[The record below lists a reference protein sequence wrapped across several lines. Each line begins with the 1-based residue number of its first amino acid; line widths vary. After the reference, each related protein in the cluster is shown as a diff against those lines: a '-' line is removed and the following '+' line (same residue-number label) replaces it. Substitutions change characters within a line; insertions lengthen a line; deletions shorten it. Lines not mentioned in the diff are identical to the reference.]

1 MSIKSEV
8 FIQPYSALI
17 LAGTSQDLFTITVPA
32 KAIFKLLKFGNY
44 TDTPLAWT
52 VINWVIYLDG
62 LALYP
67 FNAIFDQWAFGT
79 ERQLVQGIEVTG
91 GHTLRFQA
99 NNPTAGN
106 VRMGISLEYELSY
119 PEQI

>member
-1 MSIKSEV
+1 MTIRSEV

-17 LAGTSQDLFTITVPA
+17 LAGTSQDLFAITVPA
-32 KAIFKLLKFGNY
+32 KAVLKVLSFGNY
-44 TDTPLAWT
+44 TDTVLAWT
-52 VINWVIYLDG
+52 VINWVFYLDN
-62 LALYP
+62 LLLYP

-79 ERQLVQGIEVTG
+79 ERQRIQGIEITG
-91 GHTLRFQA
+91 GHTLRIQA

-119 PEQI
+119 PEQ